1 MLQVDKVMGWKIEPV
16 EQQITDTD
24 CMLYALSLGY
34 GRDPLDR
41 AELPFVYEKEL
52 KVVPSMASVLA
63 RPPFWM
69 RDPSTG
75 IDWVKIVH
83 GEQIGHFHR
92 TIPVGAK
99 VIGETSVTGIDDKG
113 AGRGALVYTE
123 TRLWDKA
130 TGDLVAVNA
139 RSTFCRGDGGCGSAG
154 AVASAVPAAQDRA
167 PDARITHATERGQAL
182 LYRLNG
188 DRNPLHADP
197 DIAARAG
204 FERPILHG
212 LCTWGIVCRALLA
225 LCCDNDPARLKSLRA
240 RFSAPVMP
248 GDAIETLVWRN
259 GGELAFE
266 SRVPGRDVTVLKGG
280 FAEVA
285 A

>member
-1 MLQVDKVMGWKIEPV
+1 MLHIDTVMGWKIEPV
-16 EQQITDTD
+16 EQTITDTD
-24 CMLYALSLGY
+24 CLLYALSLGY

-41 AELPFVYEKEL
+41 TELPFVYEQGL
-52 KVVPSMASVLA
+52 RVVPSIASVLA

-69 RDPSTG
+69 RDPATG

-83 GEQIGHFHR
+83 GEQIGHFHKPV
-92 TIPVGAK
+92 PVGAT
-99 VIGETSVTGIDDKG
+99 VVGETRVTGIDDKG
-113 AGRGALVYTE
+113 TGRGALVYTE
-123 TRLWDKA
+123 TQIWNKA

-154 AVASAVPAAQDRA
+154 TVASQAPTQKDRA
-167 PDARITHATERGQAL
+167 PDAAVTYETQPGQAL

-188 DRNPLHADP
+188 DRNPLHSDP
-197 DIAARAG
+197 DIARKAG

-212 LCTWGIVCRALLA
+212 LCTWGIACRALLA
-225 LCCDNDPARLKSLRA
+225 LCCENDPARLKSLRA

-248 GDAIETLVWRN
+248 GDSIETRIWRE
-259 GGELAFE
+259 GTGVAFE

-280 FAEVA
+280 YADVA